1 MYETHKGEILTEEE
15 YSKAKASSLEY
26 YKKESGADI
35 ELYETLEI
43 SAETN
48 NKIIYT
54 FKWEFVDKETY
65 AEKLREEKL
74 IGKTFADFDSLIFLN
89 PEDRN
94 KIDKNKPTLVN
105 IWFESC
111 SPCKGELPALNLFE
125 EKYHDKI
132 TFVSITFESKEKVEK
147 FLKKNTFNFTHIE
160 DTKELLIALGI
171 TSFPKTFMLDKN
183 RIIKSIEGTI
193 PPMKY
198 EMYYNIQM
206 KIMEKAIEKL
216 L

>member
-1 MYETHKGEILTEEE
+1 M
-15 YSKAKASSLEY
+15 
-26 YKKESGADI
+26 
-35 ELYETLEI
+35 
-43 SAETN
+43 
-48 NKIIYT
+48 
-54 FKWEFVDKETY
+54 EFLDKETY

-132 TFVSITFESKEKVEK
+132 NFVSITFESKEKVEK

-160 DTKELLIALGI
+160 DSKELW
-171 TSFPKTFMLDKN
+171 
-183 RIIKSIEGTI
+183 
-193 PPMKY
+193 
-198 EMYYNIQM
+198 
-206 KIMEKAIEKL
+206 
-216 L
+216 

>member
-160 DTKELLIALGI
+160 DSKELW
-171 TSFPKTFMLDKN
+171 
-183 RIIKSIEGTI
+183 
-193 PPMKY
+193 
-198 EMYYNIQM
+198 
-206 KIMEKAIEKL
+206 
-216 L
+216 